1 MHESEAE
8 LISTSFEFDLDLVNP
23 DAVQK
28 VTSLT
33 CQDLLGSK
41 KQACVTFGILQL
53 QGTTETLLHQI
64 QIVQLAGREK
74 RPILTHSNFEKAV
87 GN

>member
-1 MHESEAE
+1 MHESVAE
-8 LISTSFEFDLDLVNP
+8 LISTSYEFDLDLVNP
-23 DAVQK
+23 DVVHT

-33 CQDLLGSK
+33 CLDLLESK
-41 KQACVTFGILQL
+41 KQACVTFGVLQL

-74 RPILTHSNFEKAV
+74 RPILTRSNFEKAV

>member
-8 LISTSFEFDLDLVNP
+8 LISTSYEFDLDLVNP
-23 DAVQK
+23 GAVQR

-33 CQDLLGSK
+33 SLDLLESK
-41 KQACVTFGILQL
+41 KQACVTFGTLQL
-53 QGTTETLLHQI
+53 QGTTETLLHQT
-64 QIVQLAGREK
+64 QIFQLAGREK

>member
-8 LISTSFEFDLDLVNP
+8 LISTSYEFDLDLVNP
-23 DAVQK
+23 DVVHT

-41 KQACVTFGILQL
+41 KQACVTLGTLQL

-64 QIVQLAGREK
+64 QIVQLAGRAK

>member
-8 LISTSFEFDLDLVNP
+8 LISTSYEFDLDLVNP
-23 DAVQK
+23 DVVHT
-28 VTSLT
+28 VTSPT
-33 CQDLLGSK
+33 CLDLLGSK

-53 QGTTETLLHQI
+53 QGTTETLLHQT

-74 RPILTHSNFEKAV
+74 MPILTHSNFEKAV

>member
-8 LISTSFEFDLDLVNP
+8 LISTSYEFDLDLVNP

-41 KQACVTFGILQL
+41 KQACVTLGTLQL
-53 QGTTETLLHQI
+53 QGTTKILQHQI
-64 QIVQLAGREK
+64 QTGQLAGR
-74 RPILTHSNFEKAV
+74 
-87 GN
+87 